1 MKFYR
6 PHGCQNPLKQE
17 FQIRNTYKLCS
28 YITINIQIKCVQ
40 NARLNAETGGAYSK
54 HRTLMD

>member
-6 PHGCQNPLKQE
+6 PNGCQNPLKQE
-17 FQIRNTYKLCS
+17 SEIRNANKFCS
-28 YITINIQIKCVQ
+28 YITINIQIPCVQ
-40 NARLNAETGGAYSK
+40 NAELNAETGGTYSK